1 MPRSNT
7 KPCSRRPPL
16 RRAAYAQPNARQTG
30 YDPQAA
36 ERMIGLIDP
45 HYLFAIASPT
55 HGTNRTRAPEMTAE
69 IAVLRTAP
77 DAAWATRFR
86 RE

>member
-1 MPRSNT
+1 
-7 KPCSRRPPL
+7 
-16 RRAAYAQPNARQTG
+16 
-30 YDPQAA
+30 
-36 ERMIGLIDP
+36 MIGLIDP